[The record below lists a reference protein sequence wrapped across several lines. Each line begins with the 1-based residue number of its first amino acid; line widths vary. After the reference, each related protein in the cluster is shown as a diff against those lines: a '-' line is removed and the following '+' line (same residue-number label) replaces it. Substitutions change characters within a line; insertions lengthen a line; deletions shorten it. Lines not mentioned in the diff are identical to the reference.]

1 MKRFLITVAF
11 LSVTT
16 FSFAQTAI
24 GVKVNTPLHTFNFF
38 NDLTSN
44 ESYDIEI
51 YPRIAAFNSGV
62 FAHFQLAKRWVL
74 QTEVLY
80 RRETLSFRPKNSTWD
95 TEERPYYE
103 FDYLEIPLMMQFEG
117 KKSVRG
123 FTQLGFSP
131 KISTRAA
138 FRDKGSNEVQ
148 DMEYYF
154 GTGQL
159 HINFNIGGG
168 LIVER
173 PRWLLF
179 AEARY
184 SVNLTKMATNS
195 SSPYL
200 NFIEAR
206 NHTFTFSLGAGYK
219 FSKKKNNTPPTE
231 EVVTP
236 TAEVITPTE
245 EVVTPTEEGNKEPI
259 TE

>member
-1 MKRFLITVAF
+1 MKRFL
-11 LSVTT
+11 TT
-16 FSFAQTAI
+16 ILWLCATYVGFAQTAI
-24 GVKVNTPLHTFNFF
+24 GVKVNTPLHSFNFF
-38 NDLTSN
+38 NELTSN
-44 ESYDIEI
+44 ENYDIEI

-62 FAHFQLAKRWVL
+62 FAHFQLAKRWAL

-95 TEERPYYE
+95 YEERPYYE

-117 KKSVRG
+117 KKPVRG

-148 DMEYYF
+148 DMKYYF

-168 LIVER
+168 LLIER
-173 PRWLLF
+173 SRWLLF

-195 SSPYL
+195 GSPYL
-200 NFIEAR
+200 NFREAR
-206 NHTFTFSLGAGYK
+206 NHTLTFSLGAGYK
-219 FSKKKNNTPPTE
+219 FSKKKNDTPPTE
-231 EVVTP
+231 EIVAP
-236 TAEVITPTE
+236 TEEVIAPTEEIVTPTE
-245 EVVTPTEEGNKEPI
+245 EVNKEPI

>member
-1 MKRFLITVAF
+1 MKRFL
-11 LSVTT
+11 TT
-16 FSFAQTAI
+16 ILWLCATYVGFAQTAI
-24 GVKVNTPLHTFNFF
+24 GVKVNTPLHSFNFF
-38 NDLTSN
+38 NELTSN
-44 ESYDIEI
+44 ENYDIEI

-62 FAHFQLAKRWVL
+62 FAHFQLAKRWAL

-80 RRETLSFRPKNSTWD
+80 RRETLSFRPKDSSWD

-148 DMEYYF
+148 DMKYYF

-179 AEARY
+179 AEAR
-184 SVNLTKMATNS
+184 
-195 SSPYL
+195 
-200 NFIEAR
+200 
-206 NHTFTFSLGAGYK
+206 
-219 FSKKKNNTPPTE
+219 
-231 EVVTP
+231 
-236 TAEVITPTE
+236 
-245 EVVTPTEEGNKEPI
+245 
-259 TE
+259 

>member
-1 MKRFLITVAF
+1 MKRFL
-11 LSVTT
+11 TT
-16 FSFAQTAI
+16 ILWFCAAYVGFAQTAI

-62 FAHFQLAKRWVL
+62 FAHFQLAKRWAL

-138 FRDKGSNEVQ
+138 FRDKGSKEEVQ
-148 DMEYYF
+148 DMKYYF

-219 FSKKKNNTPPTE
+219 FSKKKNDTPPTE
-231 EVVTP
+231 EVV
-236 TAEVITPTE
+236 TPTE
-245 EVVTPTEEGNKEPI
+245 EVVTPTEEVNKEPI

>member
-62 FAHFQLAKRWVL
+62 FAHFQLAKRWAL

-80 RRETLSFRPKNSTWD
+80 RRETLSFRPKNSSWD
-95 TEERPYYE
+95 YEERPYYE

-117 KKSVRG
+117 KKPVRG

-148 DMEYYF
+148 DMKYYF

-168 LIVER
+168 LLVER
-173 PRWLLF
+173 SKWLLF

-184 SVNLTKMATNS
+184 SVNLTKIGMNS

-206 NHTFTFSLGAGYK
+206 NHTLTFSLGAGYK
-219 FSKKKNNTPPTE
+219 FSKKKNSTPIE
-231 EVVTP
+231 EV
-236 TAEVITPTE
+236 
-245 EVVTPTEEGNKEPI
+245 NKEPI

>member
-62 FAHFQLAKRWVL
+62 FAHFQLAKRWAL

-148 DMEYYF
+148 DMKYYF

-231 EVVTP
+231 EIV
-236 TAEVITPTE
+236 APTE
-245 EVVTPTEEGNKEPI
+245 EVVIPIEEVNKEPI